1 MNIKIKG
8 TLLKDFY
15 IQKTVFS
22 LDHSLP
28 PSGAGA
34 NERAVLWQCKADLW
48 PFFQWI
54 LTFIFRWVVLKNK
67 TKKFQNFRMK
77 F

>member
-15 IQKTVFS
+15 IKKTVFS
-22 LDHSLP
+22 LYHSLP

-48 PFFQWI
+48 PFFSRDLNFYIQMGR
-54 LTFIFRWVVLKNK
+54 FKKQNK
-67 TKKFQNFRMK
+67 KIQKL
-77 F
+77 